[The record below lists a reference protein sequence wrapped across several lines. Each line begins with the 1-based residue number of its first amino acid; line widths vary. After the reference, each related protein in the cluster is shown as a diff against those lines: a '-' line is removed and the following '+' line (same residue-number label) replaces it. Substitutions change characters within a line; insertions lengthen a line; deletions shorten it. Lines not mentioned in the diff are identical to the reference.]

1 MRENYEGNVFA
12 PMGCR
17 SFLAA
22 WKDDEGN
29 YKFEGR
35 FNQGVV
41 SLNLPQV
48 AIWHMAT
55 KKNSGHCWMN
65 AYSFVMKL

>member
-29 YKFEGR
+29 YKFEA
-35 FNQGVV
+35 V
-41 SLNLPQV
+41 SIRVSYL
-48 AIWHMAT
+48 
-55 KKNSGHCWMN
+55 
-65 AYSFVMKL
+65 